1 MTETSHEM
9 DDDEF
14 DLNEENLEEWMRLI
28 QTYRARRRCLA
39 LGSPKDIQQQNL
51 MIVLDWLYKWG
62 FSTADIISDLL
73 NRKNRSH
80 ARRLAEIGW
89 LRPVSVRGYPTYYV
103 LAERGLAEALHH
115 STRLH
120 EYKEVDPYRVSLPK
134 LHHDLVTQRETIK
147 AMNNGGYQGFLTERM
162 YNFEKDRKPY
172 KIPDV
177 ILPYS
182 KRDEFNHEI
191 IELTGLEIELTP
203 KWGHHLDMFVT
214 NILDDI
220 QELRLDYVIVISD
233 SKAVLKR
240 YKDAFEPKTK
250 VKRWEKSGIKFVD
263 TGQLLNIPEWVTDR
277 VIFGEVDG
285 RRIDYPTSYF
295 P

>member
-1 MTETSHEM
+1 M
-9 DDDEF
+9 
-14 DLNEENLEEWMRLI
+14 ENSK
-28 QTYRARRRCLA
+28 QKDPARTAAGRKA
-39 LGSPKDIQQQNL
+39 IKKLGNPRDIQHQNL
-51 MIVLDWLYKWG
+51 LTMLIWLYRWG
-62 FSTADIISDLL
+62 YSTADVLSDLL

-80 ARRLAEIGW
+80 AKRLADSGW
-89 LRPVSVRGYPTYYV
+89 IRPVTIKGYPTYFV
-103 LAERGLAEALHH
+103 LTEKGQAEAIHH
-115 STRLH
+115 SPVLLD
-120 EYKEVDPYRVSLPK
+120 YKESDPYRVHLPT
-134 LHHDLVTQRETIK
+134 LHHNLVTQRETIK
-147 AMNNGGYQGFLTERM
+147 AMREGGYLDFLTERM
-162 YNFEKDRKPY
+162 YSFEKDRKPY

-203 KWGHHLDMFVT
+203 KWNHLLDLFVT
-214 NILDDI
+214 NIVDDI

-263 TGQLLNIPEWVTDR
+263 TGQLLNIPEWVPDR
-277 VIFGEVDG
+277 VLFGEVDG
-285 RRIDYPTSYF
+285 RRIDYPTPYF